1 MKPCDSRREVGGV
14 FKLNQTFTMTF
25 YIPAQ
30 SLLEEEPTKLCL
42 AKKYLTITTIQIEEL
57 A

>member
-42 AKKYLTITTIQIEEL
+42 AKKYLTITTIKIEEL